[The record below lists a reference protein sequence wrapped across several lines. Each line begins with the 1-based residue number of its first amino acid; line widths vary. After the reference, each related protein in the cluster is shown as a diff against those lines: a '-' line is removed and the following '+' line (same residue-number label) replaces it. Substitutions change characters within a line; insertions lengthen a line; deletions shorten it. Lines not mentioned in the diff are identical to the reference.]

1 MQPSAK
7 HIGRF
12 YTNIYTSL
20 AVKDTDSATYM
31 VRSTTKIEEDE
42 ETFKNRR
49 FVIFLVSYLL
59 YFHIALKSTLCKCLR
74 KKIHFLGQ
82 RATERTK

>member
-31 VRSTTKIEEDE
+31 VRSTK
-42 ETFKNRR
+42 
-49 FVIFLVSYLL
+49 
-59 YFHIALKSTLCKCLR
+59 
-74 KKIHFLGQ
+74 
-82 RATERTK
+82 